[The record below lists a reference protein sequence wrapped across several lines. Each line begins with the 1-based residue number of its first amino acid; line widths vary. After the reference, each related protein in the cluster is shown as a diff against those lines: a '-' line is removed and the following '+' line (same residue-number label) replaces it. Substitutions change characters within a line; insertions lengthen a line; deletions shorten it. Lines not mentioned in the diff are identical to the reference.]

1 MGRATIFTKGHVVTL
16 LDESAPPLYST
27 SLDDPDV
34 ADLIDDYVA
43 TMPQTIQVMESAVVE
58 RDWSHLLRQSHRLR
72 GSAASY
78 GFTTIGA
85 AAGALELAI
94 FHGSTGV
101 ILNRFNGLLSLCRR
115 VRSRRS
121 VHAV

>member
-1 MGRATIFTKGHVVTL
+1 VTL
-16 LDESAPPLYST
+16 LAESTAPLYST
-27 SLDDPDV
+27 SIDDPDV

-43 TMPQTIQVMESAVVE
+43 TMPQTIATMESAVAE

-72 GSAASY
+72 GSAAGY

-94 FHGSTGV
+94 FHGNTGA
-101 ILNRFNGLLSLCRR
+101 ILNRFNSLLSLCRR

-121 VHAV
+121 AHAG

>member
-1 MGRATIFTKGHVVTL
+1 MILFEAATL
-16 LDESAPPLYST
+16 PLYST
-27 SLDDPDV
+27 SIDDPDF
-34 ADLIDDYVA
+34 AELIDDYVA
-43 TMPQTIQVMESAVVE
+43 AMPQTIQDMESAVAE

-85 AAGALELAI
+85 AAGALESAI

-101 ILNRFNGLLSLCRR
+101 ILNRFNGLLSLCRQ
-115 VRSRRS
+115 VRSNRPND
-121 VHAV
+121 AA